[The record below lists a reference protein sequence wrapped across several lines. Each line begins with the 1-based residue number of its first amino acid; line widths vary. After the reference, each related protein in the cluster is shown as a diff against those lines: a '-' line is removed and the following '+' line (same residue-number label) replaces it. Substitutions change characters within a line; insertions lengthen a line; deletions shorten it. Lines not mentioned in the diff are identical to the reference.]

1 MTRGAR
7 EPRPA
12 PPRAPGARPSR
23 REGAGRTDP
32 PPSEG
37 RGETRHVVETCFCA
51 RPHCDGW
58 IGSGRG
64 IGKKKTRP
72 VPLVWFRACT
82 ATETARSTR
91 RGDREESKDDWV
103 VHRRTNGICGRC
115 FYADGVRVRAHAND
129 RGDRSSFSSRS
140 RRFPVCFRNARE
152 TCLSR
157 VFVSYKRGGTR
168 RVVLHPNSRTGGTA
182 SAGFNHRGG
191 STLSVLQCRSRRRRS
206 RTKEV
211 PVRAWVLNGVEGRAS
226 V

>member
-1 MTRGAR
+1 MAWVG
-7 EPRPA
+7 
-12 PPRAPGARPSR
+12 PGHL
-23 REGAGRTDP
+23 EK
-32 PPSEG
+32 
-37 RGETRHVVETCFCA
+37 
-51 RPHCDGW
+51 
-58 IGSGRG
+58 I
-64 IGKKKTRP
+64 KTRP

-115 FYADGVRVRAHAND
+115 FYADGVRVRAHTND

-206 RTKEV
+206 RTKGEV